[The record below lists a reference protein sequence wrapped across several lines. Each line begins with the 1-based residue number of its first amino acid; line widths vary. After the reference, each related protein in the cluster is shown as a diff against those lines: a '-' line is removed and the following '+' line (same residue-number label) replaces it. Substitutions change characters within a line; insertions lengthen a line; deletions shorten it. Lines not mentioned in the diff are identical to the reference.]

1 MNLRVTIV
9 THLVLL
15 KSMKTVTIRDFR
27 SKPKQVRED
36 LAKLD
41 EALLTA
47 NGKPVAL
54 MLPVDAGT
62 LEDTLDYVRR
72 AKALQALSEIR
83 EDALE
88 YGRDRITM
96 EEIDQEIQAVRQ
108 ERKRMDQNSAD

>member
-1 MNLRVTIV
+1 
-9 THLVLL
+9 
-15 KSMKTVTIRDFR
+15 MKTVTIRDFR

-36 LAKLD
+36 LEKLD

-54 MLPVDAGT
+54 MLPVDSGT

-83 EDALE
+83 EDAIE
-88 YGRDRITM
+88 YGRNRITV
-96 EEIDQEIQAVRQ
+96 EEIDQEIQAVRK
-108 ERKRMDQNSAD
+108 ERKNIEVHTSD